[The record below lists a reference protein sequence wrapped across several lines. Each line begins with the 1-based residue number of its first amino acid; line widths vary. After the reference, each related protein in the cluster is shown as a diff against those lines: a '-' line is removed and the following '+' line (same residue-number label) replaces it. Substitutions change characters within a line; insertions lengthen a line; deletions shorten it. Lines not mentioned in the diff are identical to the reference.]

1 MTIQTIEYLDKE
13 YSTFTGEQKKQL
25 LIEAFND
32 LCDEL
37 KHESLTLELRMTL
50 KNFINEALGENVE
63 KYLTTKFWNDHKKT
77 YKKKPIYWQFS
88 SSKGAFNVIVY
99 MHRMNRFTVQ
109 KIRQNYLFKQISWL
123 EKQIEYLSQSEESL
137 SKSDLKKL
145 DKFRQDVIE
154 CREYDLILKDL
165 SDKQIEFDLDDG
177 VTENYKLFESAV
189 SKI

>member
-1 MTIQTIEYLDKE
+1 MFLVK
-13 YSTFTGEQKKQL
+13 G
-25 LIEAFND
+25 
-32 LCDEL
+32 L
-37 KHESLTLELRMTL
+37 KI
-50 KNFINEALGENVE
+50 K
-63 KYLTTKFWNDHKKT
+63 
-77 YKKKPIYWQFS
+77 
-88 SSKGAFNVIVY
+88 
-99 MHRMNRFTVQ
+99 
-109 KIRQNYLFKQISWL
+109 NYLFKQISWL

-165 SDKQIEFDLDDG
+165 SDRQIEFDLDDG

>member
-1 MTIQTIEYLDKE
+1 MILARTKE
-13 YSTFTGEQKKQL
+13 FILMVWE
-25 LIEAFND
+25 EA
-32 LCDEL
+32 
-37 KHESLTLELRMTL
+37 SLTENL
-50 KNFINEALGENVE
+50 NFINEALGENLE

-88 SSKGAFNVIVY
+88 SPKGAFKVIVY

-123 EKQIEYLSQSEESL
+123 EKQIEYLSHSEESL